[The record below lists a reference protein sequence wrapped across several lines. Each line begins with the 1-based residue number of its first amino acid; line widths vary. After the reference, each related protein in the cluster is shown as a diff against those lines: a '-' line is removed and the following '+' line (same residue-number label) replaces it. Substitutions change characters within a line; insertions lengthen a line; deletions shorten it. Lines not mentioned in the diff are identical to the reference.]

1 MNRQRIDTHT
11 HVVPPRYL
19 DWLSSQPD
27 YRGALV
33 DWNEAA
39 ALEAFEKKGIETGI
53 LSVSSPGVRF
63 GPDNDA
69 QQSRDLARYVNE
81 FCADVVRKDS
91 QHFGFFATVVLPD
104 LEGSIEEARYALDDL
119 HADGVTLFANTE
131 GTYLG
136 SPQLD
141 PLLEMLN
148 ERGAAIFVH
157 PTALP
162 GPRVAD
168 ISPGAVDFLADTS
181 RAAASLVKHDCL
193 IRYPD
198 LRFILSHGGGYVP
211 YAATRIACMIDRN
224 ADQDEVISEL
234 QKFYFDTAM
243 IGGPYAL
250 PSLLAFADPSHITF
264 GSDWPYEFRPDQS
277 RHFTD
282 RFDAFE
288 LTDVQRR
295 SIDRGNAEALFP
307 RLAKIER

>member
-19 DWLSSQPD
+19 DWLRSQPD

-119 HADGVTLFANTE
+119 NADGVTLFANTE

-168 ISPGAVDFLADTS
+168 ISPGA
-181 RAAASLVKHDCL
+181 H
-193 IRYPD
+193 
-198 LRFILSHGGGYVP
+198 
-211 YAATRIACMIDRN
+211 
-224 ADQDEVISEL
+224 
-234 QKFYFDTAM
+234 FDTAM

-250 PSLLAFADPSHITF
+250 PSLLAFADPTHITF

-288 LTDVQRR
+288 LTDVQSR